1 MQFCYD
7 YQADR
12 YCEKCGLE
20 IIKQIDELDQIEMEN
35 DPYLMHR
42 SQSYY
47 TDSDGNTVL
56 MDYNDSNNYPQKTRI
71 SEISPDSPD
80 HCGNCDV
87 FLEHGLNDE
96 CKNYVLDTAHCEL
109 SMSGEISLIVKQ
121 WINFWNIDI
130 KN

>member
-20 IIKQIDELDQIEMEN
+20 IIKQLDELDQIEMKN
-35 DPYLMHR
+35 NSDLMHR
-42 SQSYY
+42 SQ
-47 TDSDGNTVL
+47 L
-56 MDYNDSNNYPQKTRI
+56 MNYNDSNNYPQKTRI

-80 HCGNCDV
+80 HCGNCNV

-130 KN
+130 KS